1 MRSALFF
8 PALIG
13 LAAAKHGHNI
23 LGSLLRRDTAANT
36 VDIMA
41 PCSPQPGGYGPV
53 PSPNTDAAF
62 QSYALF
68 GAAANAAVAPTNW
81 YKVYSNLNGSQLAA
95 ASNVYLGYQP
105 LQEYS
110 PAQCA
115 ALCDATAGCVGT
127 NLYFERSPSLFPA
140 ANCSNPAAMTLIK
153 CALWGSPVG
162 ADQATNTDQWREQF
176 HVVVAGSDGFMKLPQ
191 LACSAISAAYSSA
204 TAASTGATREQGQQR
219 GVEQPVVG
227 GRVGRI
233 VDEVVRVVS
242 LVLGVG
248 RRLVHHLVSQ
258 SLELIL
264 LLLLL
269 VLRPRHRRRRLLL
282 FLLRRHRTDRHDR
295 RQVLLRRRIQH
306 AHPGL
311 LLRQQD
317 QPRRQLRRQRRRP
330 DVRLV
335 GLRLLLQPV
344 RLLWQQRRVLWR
356 GVPGGVWRLRRY
368 GQRGECELVGSL
380 GEYGWGQY
388 EHGGEERIGYGGV
401 VGVGR
406 AVAEAGSGGVADGDK
421 DGRARAQYLML

>member
-36 VDIMA
+36 VAIMA

-153 CALWGSPVG
+153 CALCGSPVG
-162 ADQATNTDQWREQF
+162 ADQATN
-176 HVVVAGSDGFMKLPQ
+176 
-191 LACSAISAAYSSA
+191 
-204 TAASTGATREQGQQR
+204 
-219 GVEQPVVG
+219 
-227 GRVGRI
+227 
-233 VDEVVRVVS
+233 
-242 LVLGVG
+242 
-248 RRLVHHLVSQ
+248 
-258 SLELIL
+258 
-264 LLLLL
+264 
-269 VLRPRHRRRRLLL
+269 
-282 FLLRRHRTDRHDR
+282 
-295 RQVLLRRRIQH
+295 
-306 AHPGL
+306 
-311 LLRQQD
+311 
-317 QPRRQLRRQRRRP
+317 
-330 DVRLV
+330 
-335 GLRLLLQPV
+335 
-344 RLLWQQRRVLWR
+344 
-356 GVPGGVWRLRRY
+356 
-368 GQRGECELVGSL
+368 
-380 GEYGWGQY
+380 
-388 EHGGEERIGYGGV
+388 
-401 VGVGR
+401 
-406 AVAEAGSGGVADGDK
+406 AD
-421 DGRARAQYLML
+421 